1 MAFLFFCRF
10 SFLIFNRLNFSF
22 PGFGIRPSTRFE
34 AARGERRGN
43 REQRSRK
50 EEDTEVEGRKE
61 TTFYFA
67 VSFLLSFFLVE
78 IAHTPSGQTSEVL
91 LWWPNCIG
99 FGAILFETSVGSQ
112 NLRLLGFREE
122 TRVTACVACVKE
134 ERRADQRPEK
144 GSLGEECGA
153 VFRSAAQV
161 RLALR
166 WCSCAVLGAITEIWL
181 LKKGDVLFPQQRQAP
196 AVLQVPLCSLGR
208 RVPHC
213 GVRTRFPTAVSDF
226 WCKQPQRVR
235 ASGAGVV

>member
-1 MAFLFFCRF
+1 MTRVAPWVSEQFLWFFFSSSVFLFSYLQPLEF
-10 SFLIFNRLNFSF
+10 F
-22 PGFGIRPSTRFE
+22 PGCGIRPSTRFE

-43 REQRSRK
+43 REQRSKK

-61 TTFYFA
+61 TAFYFA
-67 VSFLLSFFLVE
+67 VNQRPEKGL
-78 IAHTPSGQTSEVL
+78 
-91 LWWPNCIG
+91 
-99 FGAILFETSVGSQ
+99 FG
-112 NLRLLGFREE
+112 
-122 TRVTACVACVKE
+122 KE
-134 ERRADQRPEK
+134 CRADQRPEK

-196 AVLQVPLCSLGR
+196 AALPLCSLGR
-208 RVPHC
+208 RVPYR